1 MVTVLSF
8 LPPWK
13 GDWRGTKITKNM
25 PHLLRTET
33 TPLLQSVLTVAFH
46 VCKHLAGRTKEPVSG
61 FSNTSCLGSPL
72 ITLRSYNVCHVEGHQ
87 ATQNKQTITRGWFQG
102 SGADLEGS
110 GELPLPRPSPSH
122 TETSG
127 APIQGPAACQRQG
140 DPGASSR
147 RQKRKIFQV
156 YPPRRCW
163 DHKNKNHNNNIDKH
177 LLIT

>member
-13 GDWRGTKITKNM
+13 GDGRGTKVTKNM

-46 VCKHLAGRTKEPVSG
+46 ACEHLAGRTKEPVSG

-87 ATQNKQTITRGWFQG
+87 ATQNKQLQEVGSRGLGRISEVLASSPFLVPPRLTLRH
-102 SGADLEGS
+102 LEHPFRGQ
-110 GELPLPRPSPSH
+110 LPARGR
-122 TETSG
+122 ET
-127 APIQGPAACQRQG
+127 QGPALEGRRER
-140 DPGASSR
+140 SSR
-147 RQKRKIFQV
+147 FTRHGDAGITRTRITTTTLT
-156 YPPRRCW
+156 
-163 DHKNKNHNNNIDKH
+163 NIC
-177 LLIT
+177 